1 MARTSSV
8 VAGWELMI
16 RIKQQIADR
25 GIKASAIQRALDI
38 GATYWS
44 QLVNFKGL
52 LTEEKLKILMQ
63 LLEFEPDEQQ
73 ELLNLRAVAK
83 TRGWWNEYS
92 ALFDDELLRFYGM
105 EDGAQ
110 SIRSFENGVVPGLL
124 QTEDYIRVLMKS
136 SVVTGRP
143 TEVEQRVHA
152 RIGRQRRL
160 QDPDRVQLN
169 VVMGEAALA
178 YVVGDPRE
186 VHAPQLR
193 HLQHL
198 IEALPDTLDLRI
210 IPFATGGGI
219 ASLNAATFHILEFE
233 SSRLP
238 KAGWLE
244 TAIYGEVATDP
255 RRVDA
260 LDYLHNQLLA
270 MALSREESL
279 QLIDR
284 TARQIG

>member
-1 MARTSSV
+1 MTQTSSV

-25 GIKASAIQRALDI
+25 GIKASTIQRELDI

-52 LTEEKLKILMQ
+52 LTDEKLKILMQ

-73 ELLNLRAVAK
+73 ELLDLRAVAK
-83 TRGWWNEYS
+83 TRGWWSEYS

-105 EDGAQ
+105 ENGAQ
-110 SIRSFENGVVPGLL
+110 TIRSFENGVIPGLL
-124 QTEDYIRVLMKS
+124 QTEDYVRLLMKS
-136 SVVTGRP
+136 SVTTGRP
-143 TEVEQRVHA
+143 TEVEQRVRVRLA
-152 RIGRQRRL
+152 RQRRL
-160 QDPDRVQLN
+160 KGPDPIQLS

-178 YVVGDPRE
+178 YVVGDPLE

-193 HLQHL
+193 HLQSL
-198 IEALPDTLDLRI
+198 VETLPDTLDVRI
-210 IPFATGGGI
+210 IPFTNGAGI
-219 ASLNAATFHILEFE
+219 ASLNAATFHILGFE
-233 SSRLP
+233 SPRLP
-238 KAGWLE
+238 KVGWLE
-244 TAIYGEVATDP
+244 TAIYGEVASDTK
-255 RRVDA
+255 RVDA
-260 LDYLHNQLLA
+260 LDYLHNQLRS

-279 QLIDR
+279 QLIDQ